1 MTEGIRTEAVLKS
14 VWMLRQTWKTNFLG
28 SQDLLAL
35 PFTAEVLEQEPQRRG
50 VLLCPLHPGSPE
62 NNPTELQG
70 VFNNYFTPSS
80 DQSGLSSSGP

>member
-35 PFTAEVLEQEPQRRG
+35 PFTAEVLGTGTSASWCPSLPTTPRPSRKQPHRAPGGYLTITSPQA
-50 VLLCPLHPGSPE
+50 VIS
-62 NNPTELQG
+62 Q
-70 VFNNYFTPSS
+70 
-80 DQSGLSSSGP
+80 D